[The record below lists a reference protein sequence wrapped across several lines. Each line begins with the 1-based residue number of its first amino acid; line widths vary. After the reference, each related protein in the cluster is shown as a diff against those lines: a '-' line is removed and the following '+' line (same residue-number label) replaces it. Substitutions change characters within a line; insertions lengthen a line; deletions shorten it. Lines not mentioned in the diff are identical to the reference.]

1 MKTAIADL
9 PNEPTSMKSVRFL
22 APLFFL
28 SGIPALLYQVVWQR
42 SLFALFGSNVESVT
56 VVVAAFMLGLGL
68 GSLAGGIVSR
78 RFPAHLLR
86 AFACIELA
94 IGFLGLVSIASIHAV
109 GQWTAGANLLTT
121 SLVVIGLVVLPTMLM
136 GATLPVLT
144 AYLVQRLPNVGRS
157 VGVLYFVNT
166 LGSAGACF
174 LAGYLLMGWLGQQ
187 GVVWLAASMNLL
199 VGTLAVGMSLRPS
212 SALPVS
218 HTAKSE
224 DEANELGTRLGLRWA
239 ALLAGL
245 VGFISL
251 SLEIT
256 WVRIFSFAS
265 AGRAPIFSYVIGS
278 FLLGIALGSWAAER
292 LADQYSMESR
302 KERQALARWLSGLTL
317 FATFLGFV
325 IVPAMSYSASFANYH
340 QFFMV
345 VTLGAASW
353 GAMLPL
359 LAHMAVPADQ
369 NAGHGLS
376 RLYAANIAGAVA
388 GSLATG
394 FVLMEILNSV
404 QIATAIAL
412 LGLLCAVCIRTV
424 TRQWLPG
431 STRNAWGYNTGL
443 LCAALILAAT
453 APHLYSHVH
462 ERLLYGAGYVRSEPF
477 AINHETRS
485 GIVSITQSGT
495 VYGSGAY
502 DGKVNT
508 SFVDDNNG
516 VHRAFAISAF
526 HAKPRRV
533 LMIGLASGSW
543 AQIVADHPDVE
554 SLQVVE
560 INSGYLKAIA
570 NYLPVAGVLTH
581 PKIKIDIDDGRRWL
595 LARQRTAH
603 GEPVEQFDLIVMNTT
618 WNWRAYA
625 SSILSTDFLHIAQ
638 PFLAPGGLIY
648 YNATSSPEVHR
659 TAATVFPHSIRYA
672 NMVLAAMSPI
682 TLDLARWE
690 NVMKRYHIRGMPV
703 LNLQRDA
710 DRAAFAQARQRFL
723 NWDPEDGDE
732 WNSVES
738 RSHILTRTARA
749 RVITDNNMGTEW
761 NNP

>member
-1 MKTAIADL
+1 
-9 PNEPTSMKSVRFL
+9 MKSVRFL
-22 APLFFL
+22 APLFFV

-68 GSLAGGIVSR
+68 GSLAGGALSR

-86 AFACIELA
+86 TFAFIELA
-94 IGFLGLVSIASIHAV
+94 IGLLGLVSIASIHVV
-109 GQWTAGANLLTT
+109 GQWTAGTNLLTT

-136 GATLPVLT
+136 GSTLPVLT

-174 LAGYLLMGWLGQQ
+174 LAGYVLMGWLGQQ
-187 GVVWLAASMNLL
+187 GVVWLAAGMNLL
-199 VGTLAVGMSLRPS
+199 VGTLAVWMSLRPS
-212 SALPVS
+212 SVLTVS
-218 HTAKSE
+218 HTAKL
-224 DEANELGTRLGLRWA
+224 DNQANELGPRLGLRWA
-239 ALLAGL
+239 AVLAGL

-251 SLEIT
+251 SLEII

-302 KERQALARWLSGLTL
+302 KDRQALARWLSGLTM
-317 FATFLGFV
+317 FATFLGFL

-340 QFFMV
+340 QFYMV

-359 LAHMAVPADQ
+359 LAHIAVPADQ

-394 FVLMEILNSV
+394 FVLMEILNLV
-404 QIATAIAL
+404 QIATTIAL
-412 LGLLCAVCIRTV
+412 LGLLCVVCIRTV

-431 STRNAWGYNTGL
+431 STRNVWGYNILL
-443 LCAALILAAT
+443 LCAALILAVT
-453 APHLYSHVH
+453 APHLYSQVH
-462 ERLLYGAGYVRSEPF
+462 ERLLYGAGYVQSEPF

-526 HAKPRRV
+526 HAKPRKV

-560 INSGYLKAIA
+560 INSGYLKAIS
-570 NYLPVAGVLTH
+570 NYPTVAGVLTH
-581 PKIKIDIDDGRRWL
+581 PKVKIDIDDGRRWL
-595 LARQRTAH
+595 LARQRTAQ
-603 GEPVEQFDLIVMNTT
+603 GNPLEQFDLIVMNTT
-618 WNWRAYA
+618 WNWRANA

-648 YNATSSPEVHR
+648 YNATSSAEVHR
-659 TAATVFPHSIRYA
+659 TAATVFPHSIRYS
-672 NMVLAAMSPI
+672 NMVLASMSPI
-682 TLDLARWE
+682 KLDLAQWE
-690 NVMKRYHIRGMPV
+690 NIMKRYYIRGMPV

-723 NWDPEDGDE
+723 YWDPEDGDE

-761 NNP
+761 NNK